1 MGCRHFQAESR
12 LKPPQAPSSHG
23 LLDLFLHPNGG
34 CYPTCRRAPATRV
47 AHLSFCSF
55 ISALLPF
62 SRGLFLSTSLV
73 AAALTEGLSCP
84 PAGFDHCIQ
93 QVRCLSISQTLTF
106 LILPSSV
113 FTLPSRPCAH
123 AHLRRRASKQQN
135 SFVLLRS
142 SRSPP
147 VAFDSVLTASYPHGG
162 FIPPEHF
169 LPT

>member
-1 MGCRHFQAESR
+1 M
-12 LKPPQAPSSHG
+12 HG
-23 LLDLFLHPNGG
+23 FVDLFLHPNGG
-34 CYPTCRRAPATRV
+34 CYPTCRRGPATRV

-62 SRGLFLSTSLV
+62 SRGLFLSASLV

-84 PAGFDHCIQ
+84 CVGFDHCIQ
-93 QVRCLSISQTLTF
+93 QVCFLSISQTLTF

-135 SFVLLRS
+135 FFVLLRS

-147 VAFDSVLTASYPHGG
+147 VAFDPVLTASYPHGG

-169 LPT
+169 LST